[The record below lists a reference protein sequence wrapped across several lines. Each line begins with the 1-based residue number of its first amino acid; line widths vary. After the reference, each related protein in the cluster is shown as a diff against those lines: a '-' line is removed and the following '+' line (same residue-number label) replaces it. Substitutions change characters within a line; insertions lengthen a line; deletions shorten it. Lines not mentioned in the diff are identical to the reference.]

1 MKQLGLLL
9 VLFLAAA
16 CGSTQMNEDDSS
28 KEGETAMG
36 NGWELSAEIDE
47 REDTVDWSLTL
58 QNTGEEPLRL
68 FFRTSQQV
76 EVVVTAE
83 DGEELYRYS
92 EGMMFTQVLTEKVIQ
107 GKEGHT
113 WEGNIEKRKL
123 PPGENKVR
131 LSVTAFEVNDEA
143 VQEEEMTIHKT
154 VAIE

>member
-1 MKQLGLLL
+1 MKHLGLLL
-9 VLFLAAA
+9 LLFLATA

-47 REDTVDWSLTL
+47 REETVDWSLTL
-58 QNTGEEPLRL
+58 QNTGEEALRL

-107 GKEGHT
+107 GNESHT

-123 PPGENKVR
+123 DSGENKVR
-131 LSVTAFEVNDEA
+131 LSVTASEVNDEA
-143 VQEEEMTIHKT
+143 VQEEEMTIYKT

>member
-123 PPGENKVR
+123 SPGENKVR
-131 LSVTAFEVNDEA
+131 LSVTASEVNDEA